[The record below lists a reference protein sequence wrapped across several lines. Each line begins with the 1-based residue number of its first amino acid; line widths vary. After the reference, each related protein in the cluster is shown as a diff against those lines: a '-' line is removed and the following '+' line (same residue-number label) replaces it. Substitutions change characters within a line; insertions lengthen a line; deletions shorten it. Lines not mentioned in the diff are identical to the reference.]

1 MKKNKLHILYSWLLL
16 ICFIAG
22 QYVVYTHQH
31 LLAKTTGT
39 EYATHH
45 HHQQPQQQTLKEKC
59 YLCDAMH
66 HQAAVIDQAFYLIPQ
81 VATLHFF
88 KASDYGFV
96 SIGLVLAAGRAPP
109 ALS

>member
-1 MKKNKLHILYSWLLL
+1 MVKKNKLHILYSWLLL

-39 EYATHH
+39 VYATHD
-45 HHQQPQQQTLKEKC
+45 HHQQQQQSVKEKC

-66 HQAAVIDQAFYLIPQ
+66 YQAAVIDQAFYLIPQ
-81 VATLHFF
+81 IATLHFF
-88 KASDYGFV
+88 KASDYSFV
-96 SIGLVLAAGRAPP
+96 SIALVLAAGRAPP